1 MINFRNNNEENNEK
15 KKNLKYEPESLHL
28 NVFIEKDDLDEEKSE
43 KKEDI
48 KKSKFNFDK
57 KQKKSNSPSAT
68 KEIFSLIKE
77 NLSKIKKSFA
87 DGENLSIKI
96 MVGLW
101 CVTII
106 SGILYFNS
114 SSNDAPKVVFER
126 KSTIKESEKEKIY
139 IFFPDGEKLVSSE
152 VEVNKIESKNML
164 MRRTLDETIRRLK
177 ELDKIPNINEKV
189 EVFCYLI
196 DNVVY
201 LDLPEKLFDKV
212 KSPKDEL
219 LLIYSF
225 VNTMTNVDTNIK
237 TVKILINGM
246 DTDKVK
252 YANLKRDFKFRKDI

>member
-1 MINFRNNNEENNEK
+1 
-15 KKNLKYEPESLHL
+15 
-28 NVFIEKDDLDEEKSE
+28 
-43 KKEDI
+43 
-48 KKSKFNFDK
+48 
-57 KQKKSNSPSAT
+57 
-68 KEIFSLIKE
+68 
-77 NLSKIKKSFA
+77 
-87 DGENLSIKI
+87 
-96 MVGLW
+96 
-101 CVTII
+101 
-106 SGILYFNS
+106 
-114 SSNDAPKVVFER
+114 
-126 KSTIKESEKEKIY
+126 
-139 IFFPDGEKLVSSE
+139 
-152 VEVNKIESKNML
+152 ML